1 LRERKGAGFTVI
13 SDRILPAVRSR
24 LEERKLRVPL
34 AELEA
39 RGASRPSVGGSRAS
53 FAAALR
59 GPHVALIAEVK
70 RASPSAGLIR
80 PHLQVEKVVCNYA
93 GAGAKAIS
101 VLTEEDHF
109 LGSLAD
115 LATATATT
123 ELPVLRKDFIIDEY
137 QVYEAWAYGASAI
150 LLIAAL
156 LTDSQLRRLIQLAGS
171 LGLDVLLEV
180 HDRGELERALS
191 FEGVVIGINN
201 RDLRTFHVS
210 LDTTLDL
217 ARLVPPELV
226 LVAES
231 GIRNRS
237 DLECLARCGVDAV
250 LVGEALL
257 RGEDEAGKV
266 RELVQPPLAVR
277 PRNAERRRREA
288 GGPAGENGD

>member
-1 LRERKGAGFTVI
+1 MI

-24 LEERKLRVPL
+24 LEERKRRVPL

-39 RGASRPSVGGSRAS
+39 RRASRPPVGGSRAS
-53 FAAALR
+53 FAAALQ

-70 RASPSAGLIR
+70 RASPSAGFIR
-80 PHLQVEKVVCNYA
+80 PHLQVDQVVRNYA
-93 GAGAKAIS
+93 AAGAKAIS

-109 LGSLAD
+109 RGSLAD
-115 LATATATT
+115 LATAAASTK
-123 ELPVLRKDFIIDEY
+123 LPVLRKDFVIDEY
-137 QVYEAWAYGASAI
+137 QVYEAWACGASAI

-156 LTDSQLRRLIQLAGS
+156 LSDSQLPHLIQLAGS

-191 FEGVVIGINN
+191 FGGVVIGINN
-201 RDLRTFHVS
+201 RDLRTFRVS

-217 ARLVPPELV
+217 AGLVPPEFV

-237 DLECLARCGVDAV
+237 DLERLATCGVNAV

-257 RGEDEAGKV
+257 RGEDEVGKV

-277 PRNAERRRREA
+277 PRNAERRRGEVGR
-288 GGPAGENGD
+288 PAGENGD